1 MRARVLRNS
10 ALMQRRLP
18 LTGSPWTTCR
28 WLWCR
33 SAVKSEHTTARAT
46 QSVHPGARYAKR
58 AAVRA
63 AAVFSPP
70 SLGFPNP
77 LLWFCPPLIFPP
89 GPPSSLQEEEYYGD
103 GRIKEREKALR
114 KHRFDFML
122 AHKGNDNIKGLRL
135 LSRAKSLRRSVPCLP
150 PCFCPCPWSLPLR
163 LEVDKDEWQG
173 QKRERRSGPSSSP
186 SRTRGT

>member
-1 MRARVLRNS
+1 
-10 ALMQRRLP
+10 

-103 GRIKEREKALR
+103 GRRKEREKALR

-150 PCFCPCPWSLPLR
+150 PCFFCPCPCLCLCVWR
-163 LEVDKDEWQG
+163 LTKMNG
-173 QKRERRSGPSSSP
+173 RARSESEDRVQAQARAARAALDPAGAD
-186 SRTRGT
+186 